1 MCQNVA
7 ESGTNMCQNMCLK
20 SPPGLPPRG
29 LFLSLNQP
37 SRKIPEPEH
46 LHGVG
51 PQLPTVKGPLYAGQ
65 RKLFPHHRPRLRSLP
80 ELAIPRQ
87 PGQHR
92 CRIAA
97 GGFFLVHDD
106 DRPARLHLPPQRR
119 KQPPPCRDRQKHE
132 DKETDRDIK
141 RLIGVSGYVSHDRP
155 TRPVV
160 YLHHIRDFINRNKPC
175 ISLRQRRRESP
186 PDIPRAGPKVINQTS
201 PGNVVP
207 RNQRD
212 GFRCHP
218 IPRQLFPHMGIKFRG
233 KSLKRPILPFIL
245 FSSCRH

>member
-20 SPPGLPPRG
+20 KPSRITTERAFSIPQSTIPQNPRIGTPPRRQPPTLPCTKAAARRTMKALSASPPPAP
-29 LFLSLNQP
+29 
-37 SRKIPEPEH
+37 
-46 LHGVG
+46 
-51 PQLPTVKGPLYAGQ
+51 
-65 RKLFPHHRPRLRSLP
+65 
-80 ELAIPRQ
+80 LAIPRQ

-92 CRIAA
+92 SRIAA
-97 GGFFLVHDD
+97 GRFFLVHDD
-106 DRPARLHLPPQRR
+106 DSPARLHLLPQRR
-119 KQPPPCRDRQKHE
+119 KQPPPRRDGQEHE
-132 DKETDRDIK
+132 DEETDHDIK

-155 TRPVV
+155 PRPVV
-160 YLHHIRDFINRNKPC
+160 RLHHIRDFIKRNKSC
-175 ISLRQRRRESP
+175 VSLCQRRRENP
-186 PDIPRAGPKVINQTS
+186 PDVPRAGPKVINQTS